1 MAETIPQ
8 DATKKARPYKIC
20 TLWVHEES
28 FSRGDVIF
36 NASKFAECGIETG
49 SLARIVAVQ
58 AATAVRDFQST
69 TTPVKENGTSGQRRS
84 STSGLSQ
91 AAQDVS
97 RGADDLFIDEN
108 GVKVEG
114 GRRLDVEQ
122 CYVFMAEDASAE
134 MKTKSPTLHVS
145 LSSHVANVFGF
156 RRGMQVAVSSA
167 DEMSHTASHVEISFR
182 DEYLARADMWR
193 LTLALLGNK
202 TVYKGQKLL
211 FIGTIK
217 ATVKNIYVRG
227 EKVRCAFYSTNSKP
241 VFRSESARYV
251 IFIQMSKEM
260 WDFDADGSGDLM
272 FNRVINGF
280 LPDLLKRW
288 VQMQARHLVSIILF
302 TRVEYGATI
311 AAQGNLPNFRKEG
324 RPSKTGMQF
333 QDFYRVVAMEMD
345 SGEWLRIL
353 TMLKAEFKHFLQQV
367 TTMKVSEQID
377 CGHSGDATSH
387 KSRLMLAGEPTSAM
401 RGNILEAINM
411 AASQFSHDY
420 IDRDLVRTG
429 ISIVIVTPGTGVYEV
444 DYDMLKLTTDTL
456 VGNGI
461 GIDLVCLSRMPL
473 HSVPLF
479 KYRTPAILS
488 MLTSSQMSQNPFEPG
503 STPRQ
508 SEPQI
513 GSLTSNGFNGSP
525 SKNSVLGSSPQ
536 RNVAGNIR
544 AGLSIPP
551 GSWSY
556 ALPHWIDVSFWT
568 GSADQDLLLRRQ
580 SSRGTSRN
588 GNHIARQGHTSFL
601 PRCRMYELQN
611 MGVMESEMS
620 NISIP
625 YLQEEAF
632 VKYARNLGG
641 NLNPLKG
648 TPTPHATRD
657 QLGSRNRQLGVSA
670 VRAELDDK
678 QIRRN
683 SPSRGKTRDSAAFRW
698 MDDYDE
704 NIFQFSE
711 RREKNKSS
719 ATHSSSH
726 VAKAPATEPD
736 TDAHMNDSPG
746 GYGRS
751 PASPHGPNKPT
762 YFDRP
767 MQRHSKELD
776 TDTSRKE
783 GTSSITLNQRPSRL
797 SRQISLGP
805 RGFGLA
811 QASASTGLT
820 IDTNKA
826 DKATTVTHGFAH
838 GSPASPQTPRSVS
851 RQIQASLSREYVRGL
866 LGSRENS
873 QKKENKNPS
882 KPISIRS
889 VQAHSEPRNPS
900 TTAETSG
907 SSSPVKQRS
916 STEGMG
922 PIQVVSAANRVKPRI
937 TLSTSGGE
945 REVPNTLSP
954 VSAMSPWLTL
964 LNPSNPRKENMSIAS
979 QFRRWQH
986 VFPRPVRT
994 SAIKWKSLCSPA
1006 AVPLTMENFPSLH
1019 QLTIEYRENPY
1030 KLTQN
1035 DDDDLFEIPRTRQ
1048 ALVRELI
1055 AFRLSHGF
1063 QLVVGA
1069 QASAAA
1075 GRPPS
1080 ETVNIFDQEFMTTD
1094 GSTVFMSLGNTIH
1107 QLVCAAGGEIEV
1119 KRFQRK
1125 PTTAVAPSFRDRQ
1138 GESYKPLIRT
1148 MVAEDYE
1155 AREISLRRPEPELN
1169 WNYVDNFLAGWY
1181 EDFSDILRFWRA
1193 RFVLIPVEI
1202 PSRRPLPLVSEDS
1215 EEEIRL
1221 EGIRKLT
1228 QMWQKHRF
1236 VPLEERR
1243 YQAPLR
1249 TTKDENPLAIEYQT
1263 RDPSAVVAAGVENSL
1278 LIESDSMGAE
1288 TQLFSEQDLYHQSNV
1303 DLQKLAQDIQSER
1316 GIPVMDRRWH
1326 LRLHYNCFVGSD
1338 LVSWLLKYFK
1348 DVETRDDAVELGNNL
1363 MQKGLF
1369 QHVQQKHTFRDGN
1382 FFFQIATDYRRRE
1395 SRASWF
1401 GGRRTVPS
1409 TPSVETSRG
1418 TPFGDYP
1425 RVKTPAEDSPSGSG
1439 NKTPTKVS
1447 STKPKV
1453 ALSRV
1458 LRFDV
1463 DTRKR
1468 SYRPEMINLHYDR
1481 LHNPDNCYHIRIDW
1495 MNVTAKLIE
1504 DTIVTW
1510 ATTAERYGLRLV
1522 ELPIAEAC
1530 RVSETHPFRS
1540 PYIIEL
1546 ALQPPEPPLSQSFDV
1561 TSFTPLGKPD
1571 KFAYHKALLKHLGF
1585 VLDMESKDSFPSD
1598 VDVTYSWGKPD
1609 YQLTQ
1614 YVHKSG
1620 VAVVQITEK
1629 GNFLL
1634 LANRLCN
1641 NRAAAGKEAGKYD
1654 KADNSERRP
1663 TTAAHGVDRGSP
1675 FSSPL
1680 VRALSDHPPLAFAFA
1695 FKGNQKVDVTAE
1707 QLKEEI
1713 ENLCCSTSRLRA
1725 FYDEALKPSASPS
1738 PGITPILEPTIP
1750 SLGLPPSILGRDG
1763 AASPVSRH
1771 AASTDGLSVASNDK
1785 EVASGAETSNGK
1797 DS

>member
-1 MAETIPQ
+1 MAETISQ
-8 DATKKARPYKIC
+8 DATKKERPYKIC
-20 TLWVHEES
+20 TLWVHEEN
-28 FSRGDVIF
+28 FARGDVIF
-36 NASKFAECGIETG
+36 NASKFAECGIKTG

-69 TTPVKENGTSGQRRS
+69 ATLPKENGASGKSRN
-84 STSGLSQ
+84 STTEHSQ
-91 AAQDVS
+91 TAQDVS
-97 RGADDLFIDEN
+97 SGADELFIDEN
-108 GVKVEG
+108 GIKVEG
-114 GRRLDVEQ
+114 GRRLDTEQ
-122 CYVFMAEDASAE
+122 CYVFMAEDTSVE
-134 MKTKSPTLHVS
+134 MKAKSPTLHVS

-193 LTLALLGNK
+193 LTLSLLGNK

-227 EKVRCAFYSTNSKP
+227 EKVQCAFYATNSKP
-241 VFRSESARYV
+241 VFRSESARYI

-302 TRVEYGATI
+302 TRVEYGANI
-311 AAQGNLPNFRKEG
+311 AARGNLPNFRKDG
-324 RPSKTGMQF
+324 RSSRTGKQF
-333 QDFYRVVAMEMD
+333 QDYYRVVAMEMD

-353 TMLKAEFKHFLQQV
+353 TMLKTEFKLFLQQV
-367 TTMKVSEQID
+367 TTMKVSEGIEG
-377 CGHSGDATSH
+377 GHSGEDASSH
-387 KSRLMLAGEPTSAM
+387 SSRLILAGEPTSAM

-488 MLTSSQMSQNPFEPG
+488 MLTSSQMSQPPFDVGGTPG
-503 STPRQ
+503 Q
-508 SEPQI
+508 SEPQF
-513 GSLTSNGFNGSP
+513 GSLTSKGFNGSP
-525 SKNSVLGSSPQ
+525 SRYSVLGSSPQ
-536 RNVAGNIR
+536 RHMAGSVR
-544 AGLSIPP
+544 SGLSMPT

-568 GSADQDLLLRRQ
+568 GSADQDLLLRRH
-580 SSRGTSRN
+580 SSRGTPRN
-588 GNHIARQGHTSFL
+588 NDQIGRQGHTSFL

-625 YLQEEAF
+625 YLQEEVF
-632 VKYARNLGG
+632 MKHARNMGG
-641 NLNPLKG
+641 NPYPHKV
-648 TPTPHATRD
+648 TPTSHATSD
-657 QLGSRNRQLGVSA
+657 QHGRRSRQAEASIA
-670 VRAELDDK
+670 RAEQEDK
-678 QIRRN
+678 QVRRN
-683 SPSRGKTRDSAAFRW
+683 SPSRGKLKDSTAFRW

-704 NIFQFSE
+704 NIFRYSE
-711 RREKNKSS
+711 RREKNKS
-719 ATHSSSH
+719 AGAQSSSH
-726 VAKAPATEPD
+726 VTKALALESD
-736 TDAHMNDSPG
+736 TDDSPG
-746 GYGRS
+746 GHGRS
-751 PASPHGPNKPT
+751 PASLHGPNKPT
-762 YFDRP
+762 YFDKS
-767 MQRHSKELD
+767 MQRHSKEID
-776 TDTSRKE
+776 ADVSRKE
-783 GTSSITLNQRPSRL
+783 STSSITLNQRPSRL

-820 IDTNKA
+820 VDTNKA

-838 GSPASPQTPRSVS
+838 ASTASPQSPRSVS
-851 RQIQASLSREYVRGL
+851 RRIQASLSREYVRGL
-866 LGSRENS
+866 LGFTEHTHRNDD
-873 QKKENKNPS
+873 KNPS

-889 VQAHSEPRNPS
+889 VQPDPEPHNPS
-900 TTAETSG
+900 TVAETS
-907 SSSPVKQRS
+907 SASSPVKQRS

-945 REVPNTLSP
+945 REVPSTLSP

-1035 DDDDLFEIPRTRQ
+1035 DEDDLFEIPRTRQ

-1080 ETVNIFDQEFMTTD
+1080 DTVNIFDQDFMTTD

-1107 QLVCAAGGEIEV
+1107 QLICTAGGEIEV

-1125 PTTAVAPSFRDRQ
+1125 PTTAVAPSFRDQ
-1138 GESYKPLIRT
+1138 KGEPYKPLIRT

-1155 AREISLRRPEPELN
+1155 PREISLQRPEPELN

-1193 RFVLIPVEI
+1193 RFVLIPVEL
-1202 PSRRPLPLVSEDS
+1202 PSRRPLPPVSEDS

-1278 LIESDSMGAE
+1278 LIESDSAGAE

-1363 MQKGLF
+1363 MQRGLF

-1409 TPSVETSRG
+1409 TPSVELSRG
-1418 TPFGDYP
+1418 SPFGDYP
-1425 RVKTPAEDSPSGSG
+1425 RVMTPAEDSPSGSG

-1447 STKPKV
+1447 TTKPKV

-1546 ALQPPEPPLSQSFDV
+1546 ALQPPEPPLSHSFEV
-1561 TSFTPLGKPD
+1561 TSFTEKGKVD

-1598 VDVTYSWGKPD
+1598 VNVTYSWGTPD

-1663 TTAAHGVDRGSP
+1663 MTAAHGVDRGSP

-1680 VRALSDHPPLAFAFA
+1680 VRAISDHPSLAFAF
-1695 FKGNQKVDVTAE
+1695 KSNQRVDVTAE

-1713 ENLCCSTSRLRA
+1713 ESLCYSPSRLRV
-1725 FYDEALKPSASPS
+1725 FYDEALRPSASPS
-1738 PGITPILEPTIP
+1738 PGITPSLEPTIP
-1750 SLGLPPSILGRDG
+1750 SLGLPPSILVRDG

-1771 AASTDGLSVASNDK
+1771 TASTDAPSVASHGK
-1785 EVASGAETSNGK
+1785 EVSSDTATSNGK